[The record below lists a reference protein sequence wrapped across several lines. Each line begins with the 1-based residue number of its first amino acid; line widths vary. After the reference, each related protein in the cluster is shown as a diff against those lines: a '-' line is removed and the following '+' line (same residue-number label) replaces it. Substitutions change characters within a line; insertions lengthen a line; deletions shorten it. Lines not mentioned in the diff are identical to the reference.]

1 MKNLNL
7 MKLLAVITM
16 TAMALSAFTGCGSS
30 GAVSSFSASSGEIAS
45 VSSVTESLPADS
57 SESTSS
63 VTESTVVSSASP
75 SAVTLSGGTSSSG
88 SANTADKFY
97 TEADKA
103 VTLSA
108 LPLGSV
114 SIDGGLYKEVIDY
127 WGKFYLNIPNDN
139 ILYEFRMNT
148 GVQNPPGTRL
158 GGWSIQLKGYEA
170 NEWISG
176 FCKLY
181 AITGNKAYKDK
192 AMTLL
197 DEWYQCFERNVGGL
211 MWYNSHY
218 ALKRW
223 VDAFLDS
230 YTYLG
235 NKNALERID
244 ALYTWAKKNLT
255 AKRQFGDNGTEW
267 YTLSETFYQVYAVT
281 KEKKY
286 LDFAKKWEYTEYW
299 SFFQDA
305 SNITPFAKAPETG
318 MNTEHY
324 HVISHVNSFNGA
336 AEAYRLTKDASYLN
350 ILKNAFTWLK
360 NDQMFSSGTIGA
372 GLEWGMPVDEIVQD
386 LQNNHAHAETGAN
399 PCYARYGRNLLMLT
413 GNAQV
418 GDWLEK
424 LNYNDLCALLKPKA
438 VGVDSIF
445 MSYHDYNF
453 NGGSKKYGWRDDTGL
468 AWTSCAATIPL
479 ELAGIYEGMYFSE
492 GNNLHVNGYAPSTL
506 NWSRNGNKVTLVQKT
521 SYPNDGKISMTL
533 SLSKTEQFSIRLR
546 IPEWADEKAVTITV
560 NGKTA
565 PVNVNSSGWA
575 VLRKDWKNGDTIV
588 LNLPMKLWTAQYSTS
603 NYAGMMYGPLAMAL
617 SAPNFKAVSDIDPTK
632 LEQFTATGKLQY
644 QYKSNNKVTLKPY
657 YQYGADETYYYYLFH

>member
-1 MKNLNL
+1 MK
-7 MKLLAVITM
+7 KSKYIKFLAVIIM
-16 TAMALSAFTGCGSS
+16 TAMVSSVFAGCGPAESSSSPSVSS
-30 GAVSSFSASSGEIAS
+30 GAASSDTSSADTLSSEAS
-45 VSSVTESLPADS
+45 APSESTADS
-57 SESTSS
+57 SSAVSSAGSTSS
-63 VTESTVVSSASP
+63 
-75 SAVTLSGGTSSSG
+75 SSSG
-88 SANTADKFY
+88 GSSEKFY

-103 VTLSA
+103 LTLSA

-127 WGKFYLNIPNDN
+127 WGNFFLNVPNDN
-139 ILYEFRMNT
+139 ILYEFRLNT
-148 GVQNPPGTRL
+148 GVSNPPGKRL

-192 AMTLL
+192 ALTLL
-197 DEWYQCFERNVGGL
+197 DEWYKCFERNVNGL

-230 YTYLG
+230 YLYLD
-235 NKNALERID
+235 NKD
-244 ALYTWAKKNLT
+244 ALGQIEALYNWARRNLSSKNL
-255 AKRQFGDNGTEW
+255 FGDNGTEW
-267 YTLSETFYQVYAVT
+267 YTLSESFYNVYAVT
-281 KEKKY
+281 KDQKY
-286 LDFAKKWEYTEYW
+286 LDYAKKWEYTEYW
-299 SFFQDA
+299 SFFKDA
-305 SNITPFAKAPETG
+305 NNITPFAKAPEAG

-324 HVISHVNSFNGA
+324 HIISHVNSFNGA
-336 AEAYRLTKDASYLN
+336 AEAYRLTKDVSYLN

-372 GLEWGMPVDEIVQD
+372 GLEWGMPVDEIMQD

-399 PCYARYGRNLLMLT
+399 PCYARYGRNLLQLT

-424 LNYNDLCALLKPKA
+424 LNYNDLCALLKPKTS
-438 VGVDSIF
+438 GVDSIF
-445 MSYHDYNF
+445 MSYHDYNL
-453 NGGSKKYGWRDDTGL
+453 NGGSKAHGWRGDDL

-479 ELAGIYEGMYFSE
+479 ELAGIYEGMYYSE

-506 NWSRNGNKVTLVQKT
+506 NWERNGNKVKLTQKT
-521 SYPNDGKISMTL
+521 NYPSDGKISMTL

-546 IPEWADEKAVTITV
+546 IPEWANKSEVSITV

-603 NYAGMMYGPLAMAL
+603 NYAGIMYGPLAMAL
-617 SAPNFKAVSDIDPTK
+617 KAPNFQAVSNINPADTGK
-632 LEQFTATGKLQY
+632 FTATGTLQY
-644 QYKSNNKVTLKPY
+644 KYTPNSQVTLKPY
-657 YQYGADETYYYYLFH
+657 YQYGANETYYYYLFH

>member
-7 MKLLAVITM
+7 IKFLAVIVM
-16 TAMALSAFTGCGSS
+16 TAM
-30 GAVSSFSASSGEIAS
+30 VSSTFAGCRSVGDSSSSSVNSDGNFYPVSSAESLSSETSEPDESVVDSSSAVPSVGSSASSA
-45 VSSVTESLPADS
+45 
-57 SESTSS
+57 
-63 VTESTVVSSASP
+63 
-75 SAVTLSGGTSSSG
+75 SG
-88 SANTADKFY
+88 SATEKFY
-97 TEADKA
+97 TETDKA
-103 VTLSA
+103 MALSA

-127 WGKFYLNIPNDN
+127 WGSFYLNIPNDN

-148 GVQNPPGTRL
+148 GIQNPSGKRL

-192 AMTLL
+192 ALTLL
-197 DEWYQCFERNVGGL
+197 DEWYKCFERNVGGL

-218 ALKRW
+218 TLKRW

-244 ALYTWAKKNLT
+244 ALYTWAKRNLSSKNL
-255 AKRQFGDNGTEW
+255 FGDNGTEW

-281 KEKKY
+281 KDKKY

-299 SFFQDA
+299 NFFRDA
-305 SNITPFAKAPETG
+305 KNITPFAKAPEAG

-336 AEAYRLTKDASYLN
+336 AEAYRLTKDTSYLN

-372 GLEWGMPVDEIVQD
+372 GLEWGMPVDEIMQD

-399 PCYARYGRNLLMLT
+399 PCYARYGRNLLQLT

-418 GDWLEK
+418 GDWLEN

-438 VGVDSIF
+438 SGVDSIF
-445 MSYHDYNF
+445 MSYHDYNL
-453 NGGSKKYGWRDDTGL
+453 NGGSKVYGWRGEDL

-479 ELAGIYEGMYFSE
+479 ELAGIYEAMYYSE

-506 NWSRNGNKVTLVQKT
+506 NWNRNGNKVKLTQKT
-521 SYPNDGKISMTL
+521 AYPNDGKISLTL

-546 IPEWADEKAVTITV
+546 IPEWADKKAVSITV

-603 NYAGMMYGPLAMAL
+603 NYAGIMYGPLAMAL
-617 SAPNFKAVSDIDPTK
+617 KAPDFKSVSNVDLAD
-632 LEQFTATGKLQY
+632 TGKFVSTGNLQY
-644 QYKSNNKVTLKPY
+644 KYSPNSTITLKPY
-657 YQYGADETYYYYLFH
+657 YQYGANETYYYYLFH